1 MRFWTQPGVAVWND
15 ATSGQLAAHLR
26 GAANWPEVAAFA
38 AVQRCGVRDGKRFC
52 HDSWLILTA
61 CIDAV
66 EVAHLIR
73 EHRGSLENRL
83 PWGKDVVQQEEAS
96 GITAP
101 QPATLMAWFR
111 TWALSAFRKTGHDSL
126 TKAIRRFQ
134 PHIPAILFC

>member
-101 QPATLMAWFR
+101 QPATLMA
-111 TWALSAFRKTGHDSL
+111 
-126 TKAIRRFQ
+126 
-134 PHIPAILFC
+134 

>member
-1 MRFWTQPGVAVWND
+1 DASKSWRPTQ
-15 ATSGQLAAHLR
+15 
-26 GAANWPEVAAFA
+26 GAAKRPEVAAIA
-38 AVQRCGVRDGKRFC
+38 AVKRSGVRDGKRFC

-101 QPATLMAWFR
+101 QPATLMA
-111 TWALSAFRKTGHDSL
+111 
-126 TKAIRRFQ
+126 
-134 PHIPAILFC
+134 